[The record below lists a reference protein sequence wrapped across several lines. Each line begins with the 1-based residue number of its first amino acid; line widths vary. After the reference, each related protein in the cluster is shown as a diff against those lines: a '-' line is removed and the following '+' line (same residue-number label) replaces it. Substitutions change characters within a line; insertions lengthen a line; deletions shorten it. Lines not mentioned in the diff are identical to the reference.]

1 MVRRVIRVILADDN
15 VIVRE
20 GMREILAGDPGI
32 DVVATCSDLGEV
44 FESVAAQHP
53 DVVVTD
59 IRMPPSNTDE
69 GIRVAS
75 ELRRTHPGVGV
86 VVLSQYSEPAY
97 VLALLESGSDGRAYL
112 LKDHVHDRQQ
122 LASTVDA
129 VAQGGSV
136 IDPKIVEVLVSA
148 RARAESSPLA
158 ALTERERIVLA
169 EIAQG
174 KSNIAVARSLSLS
187 TRAVEKHTHAIFVK
201 LGLVSSQETSKRVKA
216 ALLFL
221 AESREPSELGG

>member
-1 MVRRVIRVILADDN
+1 MTTSSSQGL
-15 VIVRE
+15 
-20 GMREILAGDPGI
+20 REILAGDPGI
-32 DVVATCSDLGEV
+32 DVVAACSDLGEL
-44 FESVAAQHP
+44 FESVAAQQP

-75 ELRRTHPGVGV
+75 ELRRTHPNVGV

-112 LKDHVHDRQQ
+112 LDAPLHDRQQ
-122 LASTVDA
+122 LASTVEA

-136 IDPKIVEVLVSA
+136 IEPKIVEVLVSA
-148 RARAESSPLA
+148 RARPRARRSRRQTRGA
-158 ALTERERIVLA
+158 GAR

-174 KSNIAVARSLSLS
+174 KRQHCRRGGRSHSARERSRS
-187 TRAVEKHTHAIFVK
+187 HTHAIFV
-201 LGLVSSQETSKRVKA
+201 SSDCGHRRRA
-216 ALLFL
+216 
-221 AESREPSELGG
+221 SE

>member
-1 MVRRVIRVILADDN
+1 MIRVILADDN

>member
-1 MVRRVIRVILADDN
+1 MIRVILADDN

-221 AESREPSELGG
+221 AESPEPSELGG